1 MPMFYF
7 NLSGRTPFADVD
19 GQNLPSIIDAMQ
31 EAMGMA
37 QDLARNKRAR
47 EISGDQVVVTDGS
60 GREVFRMPLIGMH

>member
-1 MPMFYF
+1 MFYF

-47 EISGDQVVVTDGS
+47 ETSGDQVVVTDGL
-60 GREVFRMPLIGMH
+60 GREVFRIALRGSW

>member
-1 MPMFYF
+1 MFYF
-7 NLSGRTPFADVD
+7 NLSGRTPFADVA

>member
-1 MPMFYF
+1 MFYF

-47 EISGDQVVVTDGS
+47 EISGGS